1 MIAQAGRSAAELD
14 IGRRP
19 GFALGVLFF
28 LEAVLI
34 GDLAFDEARAP
45 NRLFLLEDVVGAVAM
60 AGVPPYSS
68 EAAFDA
74 DTAAAP
80 HASLETVQRAR
91 CSGSMSAPWSSRR
104 SDTRPMGRMIYA

>member
-1 MIAQAGRSAAELD
+1 MRFGIYTRPRCHRENLDDLDAAAGRVRL
-14 IGRRP
+14 
-19 GFALGVLFF
+19 
-28 LEAVLI
+28 
-34 GDLAFDEARAP
+34 AP
-45 NRLFLLEDVVGAVAM
+45 NRLFLLDDVVGAVAM